1 MFAGIVVHFILDVL
15 DALVFN
21 FSVTFGLIFVVNVV
35 AVLTVVLSAAAAVA
49 VAAVFDIRFTVGLI
63 AVVTLIAATFPD
75 LVVAVAFRV
84 ARLTGALRV
93 GVAVAVVD
101 VATIFAAAAVLT
113 VAVAAVFDIRFTVGL
128 IAVVTL
134 IAATFP
140 DLVVAVAFRVARLTG
155 ALRVGVAVA
164 DMAAAVAAA
173 AVLTVAVAADLVRFT
188 GAAVVDDDDDT
199 VDLVTRLTGVLIPD
213 VAVTAAAVVTVTFFP
228 DLFAVPLVLDASK
241 FWTTPSLSTV
251 KANTIFSGLT
261 SSRLEIAGP
270 RGRDC
275 DQTIALIDFGWCPS
289 LPISK
294 KEVTNGTYRRKC
306 VITCILFT
314 VQERKVKMS
323 S

>member
-21 FSVTFGLIFVVNVV
+21 FTVTFGLIFVVNVV

-49 VAAVFDIRFTVGLI
+49 VA
-63 AVVTLIAATFPD
+63 
-75 LVVAVAFRV
+75 
-84 ARLTGALRV
+84 
-93 GVAVAVVD
+93 
-101 VATIFAAAAVLT
+101 
-113 VAVAAVFDIRFTVGL
+113 VAAVFDIRFTDGL
-128 IAVVTL
+128 IVVVTL

-173 AVLTVAVAADLVRFT
+173 NVSIVAADLVRFT

-213 VAVTAAAVVTVTFFP
+213 VAVTAAAVVTAAFFP
-228 DLFAVPLVLDASK
+228 DRFAVPLVLDASK
-241 FWTTPSLSTV
+241 FWITPSLSTV

>member
-1 MFAGIVVHFILDVL
+1 MSFENLFAGIVVHFILDVL

-49 VAAVFDIRFTVGLI
+49 
-63 AVVTLIAATFPD
+63 
-75 LVVAVAFRV
+75 
-84 ARLTGALRV
+84 
-93 GVAVAVVD
+93 
-101 VATIFAAAAVLT
+101 

-164 DMAAAVAAA
+164 DMVAAVAAA
-173 AVLTVAVAADLVRFT
+173 NVSIVAADLVRFT
-188 GAAVVDDDDDT
+188 GAAVVVDDDT

-213 VAVTAAAVVTVTFFP
+213 VAVTAAAVVTVAFFP
-228 DLFAVPLVLDASK
+228 DRFAVPLVLDASK